1 MASNTP
7 DSFQCGPF
15 EVTRSPD
22 VRQFVE
28 KLNRLREAV
37 DAYRIQPG
45 VGYTLNRS
53 SGGTSLT
60 INSSSAATPA
70 VTKRPFA
77 LSVRKKE
84 NKYQF
89 YVTTGIFYN
98 GTTIANLEQWV
109 DFDTDPPAI
118 IYLEAV
124 LNNLAVQ
131 SATIKSQKQDE
142 TFKTV
147 EMSGG
152 KQAFARI
159 ALGSYSGSE
168 NSFAIVQNVMTNVY
182 LSNVC
187 FNGFPAVVIR
197 QETFSAS

>member
-1 MASNTP
+1 
-7 DSFQCGPF
+7 
-15 EVTRSPD
+15 
-22 VRQFVE
+22 
-28 KLNRLREAV
+28 
-37 DAYRIQPG
+37 
-45 VGYTLNRS
+45 
-53 SGGTSLT
+53 
-60 INSSSAATPA
+60 
-70 VTKRPFA
+70 
-77 LSVRKKE
+77 
-84 NKYQF
+84 
-89 YVTTGIFYN
+89 
-98 GTTIANLEQWV
+98 V

-131 SATIKSQKQDE
+131 SATIKSKKQDE

-168 NSFAIVQNVMTNVY
+168 KSFAIVQNVMTNVN

-197 QETFSAS
+197 QET